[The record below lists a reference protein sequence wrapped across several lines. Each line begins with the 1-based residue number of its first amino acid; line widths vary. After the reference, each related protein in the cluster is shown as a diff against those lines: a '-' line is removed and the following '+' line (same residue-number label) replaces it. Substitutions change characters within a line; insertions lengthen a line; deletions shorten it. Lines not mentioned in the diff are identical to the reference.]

1 MPTRI
6 SKEFRWE
13 MGHRLPYHYE
23 MCRNLHGHSYRMVVE
38 VEGEHDAG
46 GMVMDYGEIGRMVR
60 PIIDQIDHCF
70 MVDDQ
75 DMVMKTVV
83 AENDFKFVEV
93 DFYTTAENIAHWI
106 LGQILGQIV
115 NDRILEVVVRIFET
129 TTSMAEAKWTRG

>member
-38 VEGEHDAG
+38 VEGEHDVG
-46 GMVMDYGEIGRMVR
+46 GMVMDFGEIGRVVR

-70 MVDDQ
+70 MVDQEDEI
-75 DMVMKTVV
+75 MKAVVV
-83 AENDFKFVEV
+83 ANEFKFVEV
-93 DFYTTAENIAHWI
+93 EFFTTAENIAHWI
-106 LGQILGQIV
+106 LGQIQNEIV
-115 NDRILEVVVRIFET
+115 NERISEVIVRIYET
-129 TTSMAEAKWTRG
+129 TTSMAEAKWSRG